1 MSEIN
6 VQEIAITPEKPNVLK
21 NEQIE
26 VYLPVASYNNAGAA
40 SFSDSDFLLD
50 RYGNVQLRRSVV
62 RAVANFDV
70 DWENGV
76 LNIVYDDGL
85 ETKIP
90 IPTNTN
96 YTYSRY
102 NLATVIEFDY
112 NAFSMRDPETGHW
125 FALFGP
131 DVTNFSD
138 SLFVVSVEMK
148 STVQLENVIDSGYKT
163 VIDTV
168 YKGDDGSLLISV
180 DEDDDR
186 FDGRVVLIGG
196 AIITDSQIVNITY
209 DSTNYRFVVTKT
221 DGSVFYI
228 DTTVY
233 VEQALDKILEIED
246 LFINRLDLPS
256 AESNKF

>member
-26 VYLPVASYNNAGAA
+26 VYIPLAGYNNAGAA

-50 RYGNVQLRRSVV
+50 RYGNVQLRRSVI

-131 DVTNFSD
+131 TVTNFEN
-138 SLFVVSVEMK
+138 SLFTASVEIK
-148 STVQLENVIDSGYKT
+148 ATCELEGVIDNGYKT
-163 VIDTV
+163 VMDSV
-168 YKGDDGSLLISV
+168 YKGDDGSILISV
-180 DEDDDR
+180 DLDEDR
-186 FDGRVVLIGG
+186 FGGRIILIGG
-196 AIITDSQIVNITY
+196 AILTDSQVVNITY
-209 DSTNYRFVVTKT
+209 DSTNYRFVVTKA

-233 VEQALDKILEIED
+233 VEQALDKILEIQEN
-246 LFINRLDLPS
+246 LINRLELPS
-256 AESNKF
+256 AESNEF